1 MSIAPS
7 ENEPWGFVQWAFTA
21 LATLLASAGAFLW
34 RLMLRLEK
42 LETAQANQRVEHDA
56 ARSASEAAML
66 RLSERLALMHDEHF
80 RLRETM
86 GLLPSR
92 ADMREL
98 EGRLAERFDAL
109 AGRIDRFVDS

>member
-7 ENEPWGFVQWAFTA
+7 ENAPWGFVQWAFTA

-42 LETAQANQRVEHDA
+42 LEAAQANQRVDIDA

-66 RLSERLALMHDEHF
+66 RLAERVAQMHDDHF
-80 RLRETM
+80 RLRETI
-86 GLLPSR
+86 GLLPNR
-92 ADMREL
+92 ADLREL
-98 EGRLAERFDAL
+98 EDRLAERLDAL
-109 AGRIDRFVDS
+109 VDRIDRVVDS